1 MLIWTLLNCLTSNNV
16 KSKVDYKD
24 LWMNVFYANWR
35 KQPSRRKTPID
46 LRTKFIEEI
55 GDDLGKQTVHIKS
68 IKWTIYGLTY
78 IASFESFE
86 DMTKSSDGK
95 KVSGQLNETEQNFLR
110 AARAGDLP
118 KVVEL
123 LNTGVHINLSNSIGL
138 TALHLASKEGYV
150 HIVDELLRRGADFDA
165 PTKKGNTALHIASL
179 AGHFEVVKLLLD
191 AGANLNRQSV
201 IGFTPLYMAA
211 QENHLDVVDLLLQR
225 GANQALTTEDGFTPL
240 AVALQQGHDRVVAHL
255 LEKDS
260 RSRGGMPALHI
271 AARKDDANA
280 VSLLLNNAEV
290 NVNHQSQP
298 GFTPLHIAA
307 HYGNVTVARVLIE
320 RGADVN
326 FQAKNN
332 ITPLHVA
339 AKWGRGGMVQLLLN
353 SNALVDCR
361 TRDGLTPLHCAARSG
376 HAELASL
383 LMGAGANPSAKTRN
397 GLTPLHMAAQGNN
410 EEVARVLILRGAS
423 VADRTGDSLT
433 PLHVAAHCGNAE
445 VARVLLDNGCDVNAC
460 ALNGFTPLHIACKKQ
475 KIRVI
480 ELLLQYGA
488 QINMTTESGLSPLHV
503 AAFIGGP
510 EIVQLLLQRGAHVNQ
525 ATMRCETAL
534 HLAVRNRQVD
544 VAETLIYHGASVNA
558 KARDEQTPL
567 HVACLTGTPGLI
579 SVLLSCKANPN
590 LPARDGYTALHIAA
604 KEGRHDLLGQLLE
617 AGADLNARTKKGFTP
632 LHLAAKRGQVK
643 VAKQLIQAQPKS
655 VNAIGQNDLTPLHI
669 ATHYNR
675 LPVVQLLLD
684 YDAQVDCRAGN
695 GYTALHMAAKQN
707 HLDIATL
714 LLAHESDQVQIANS
728 SSRSGFTPLHLAA
741 QEGHTDVVSLLLQ
754 HGADPN
760 HQSKNGLAPLH
771 LAAQEDHVSVA
782 QILISAGAEIS
793 PLTRAG
799 YSPLHTACHFGQVNM
814 VRYLLDLPNA
824 PDINQ
829 RTQMGFTPLHL
840 AAQQCHSQVVRLLL
854 EMGADSNI
862 RNQQGL
868 TPAHIARKQH
878 FITIFD
884 ILKTVTTTVVSWE
897 EEHEELDHQTLMLEH
912 PDFMHEHPFA
922 ELDED
927 GAAPSPAISRKVSNK
942 KIKTTEYENLH
953 SSDTAD
959 QKSHSDQF
967 NSAFDNT
974 ILAETENDDI
984 WGQLEYMHSTLSP
997 RGTLSDHIT
1006 SQKGDEN
1013 TSEFI
1018 VTQNSSVLETV
1029 SPKSIHNTEAQMFG
1043 GAQPDVGDWDLEI
1056 DNTTVIKKP
1065 VNTGFLVSFI
1075 VDARGGLIQARR
1087 YPDLR
1092 IFIPP
1097 NVVNGP
1103 LRIVCRL
1110 VHPDRL
1116 NSPPIMNDGDG
1127 LACRLLEIGPTGM
1140 RFASPILLEIP
1151 HCAFLKEKNREIV
1164 ILRSDNGETWKEHPL
1179 DATDQSVQDN
1189 LNGHFDYAGSFEE
1202 LRDKS
1207 IHRILT
1213 YDLPQYFAL
1222 ITRIK
1227 QELILIGPE
1236 GGTLTSTV
1244 VPDVQVHFP
1253 PGALQKRIRVGLQV
1267 HPVDNELVTRMLGP
1281 RVSVSPIVTIEPRRR
1296 KFHKPITLTI
1306 PLPKTVMRSSGG
1318 GNNTASM
1325 TKSRSTIDSPSLRL
1339 LCSITGGTSPA
1350 VWEDIT
1356 GSSPLSAHDCSV
1368 SFTSTVSARLWL
1380 VDCPNITEV
1389 VELASRVYHES
1400 LAVPYIGQF
1409 VVYARRFHPEEA
1421 QLRCL
1426 CLTDDSAEKTLEL
1439 QEGFQRIATGP
1450 CIEVLDD
1457 HPHWIETAGNLV
1469 PVAKTEEQLQLGM
1482 HAFRE
1487 NRLNMIVRVKDL
1499 SQPAV
1504 GKLAFM
1510 RHPRAVLQSAGS
1522 PVKPATVLEA
1532 KLPNEFTDYM
1542 TGAVLKTTDIDDIP
1556 SYIPEY
1562 DHQNGHQYT
1571 TNSESV
1577 PKTWEKQDQ
1586 YEDEPLAKSELDL
1599 RQVAYH
1605 LKSDWRILAQCLGLS
1620 DEDQYNITSLPNRPE
1635 EEYAFTSLL
1644 LWQERNGNDLTT
1656 GTQLAEA
1663 LQAIGRKDILEH
1675 CMTNIFP
1682 VVTADERATALRS
1695 LNGISSTSPNL
1706 NISREKCSHSK
1717 EGSGLR
1723 ESIDTGYGT
1732 QTGSTT
1738 LLPSSTTPVITKTI
1752 TSTVSTLSTSSNVDN
1767 TNQPEDE
1774 MIKPVTAT
1782 TGRVYSGIVPSL
1794 KKPTGGTIID
1804 SREDKLDALK
1814 HAENVLADSP
1824 SSLHGEED
1832 KLNSIYTG
1840 PPVDEEIVVPAQSNR
1855 TVHISHTHDTNN
1867 ENKQI
1872 ANDNDLSKFYPYV
1885 SSHIESQLPH
1895 DAEKHVFD
1903 IKHENVSQYVIHD
1916 KEIEQ
1921 ALDHSQDHQ
1930 SCEQVICAHHY
1941 QRCGELEA
1949 TWGKAADQDVSF
1961 HDNNNTS
1968 EFHFDKV
1975 HEKQVDKAISDTS
1988 NEDKICA
1995 RHYQRCGELE
2005 ATWGKGADC
2014 DRPCGDLHTTDDKK
2028 YKEMLPA
2035 APHVPSERSTST
2047 HFHHHQPSDEATFSR
2062 REPLIRSST
2071 EETMQEASSSQATSL
2086 AITKSS
2092 PVISKQEKLDK
2103 DDNIVHCDIEKYI
2116 TFIKNNH
2123 GMRVKTDDEDSDFP
2137 DQIIVIPQMEQ
2148 LIDSSEI
2155 SSFDDAYYNMSGDLL
2170 HSRPLLEPLTPIP
2183 EISEYST
2190 RSSVTSVNP
2199 SKSWQSSDL
2208 SPSESIESRSGGVSA
2223 GGGTASR
2230 RLFHSYLH
2238 PNRASHESFNGPQKS
2253 FKNPVS
2259 SVRSISSTHSEPDHI
2274 RRSYETHSM
2283 ESTGQDY
2290 HLDLSNSLRTHSSH
2304 SSSLAEFLRLETS
2317 CNGSRGDDLCVDTDD
2332 DDDEDKQLTLGQ
2344 HDQNFHD
2351 LIRSI
2356 QELRRQHLHESVGL
2370 FASSPSVD
2378 DDISSSN
2385 SRLAIGS
2392 SDIDHHAGESSTSL
2406 SSVLLSPPLPLVQ
2419 TTSTPDMQQTQC
2431 VNSSSSNSLRSP
2443 KASSSPSSTTKSLV
2457 SVIYASAKQYF

>member
-1 MLIWTLLNCLTSNNV
+1 
-16 KSKVDYKD
+16 
-24 LWMNVFYANWR
+24 
-35 KQPSRRKTPID
+35 
-46 LRTKFIEEI
+46 
-55 GDDLGKQTVHIKS
+55 
-68 IKWTIYGLTY
+68 
-78 IASFESFE
+78 
-86 DMTKSSDGK
+86 MTKSSDGK
-95 KVSGQLNETEQNFLR
+95 KVSSQLNETEQNFLR
-110 AARAGDLP
+110 AARAGDLS

-123 LNTGVHINLSNSIGL
+123 LNAGVHINLSNSIGL

-150 HIVDELLRRGADFDA
+150 HVVDELLRRGADFDA

-191 AGANLNRQSV
+191 AGANINRQSV

-211 QENHLDVVDLLLQR
+211 QENHLNVVDLLLQR

-255 LEKDS
+255 LERDS

-433 PLHVAAHCGNAE
+433 PLHVAAHCGNTE
-445 VARVLLDNGCDVNAC
+445 VARVLLDNGCDVNAR

-510 EIVQLLLQRGAHVNQ
+510 EIVQLLIQHGAHVNQ

-534 HLAVRNRQVD
+534 HLAVRNRQVS

-567 HVACLTGTPGLI
+567 HVACLTGTPELI
-579 SVLLSCKANPN
+579 NVLLSCKANPN
-590 LPARDGYTALHIAA
+590 LPARDGYTALHIAS

-617 AGADLNARTKKGFTP
+617 AGADLNARTKKGFTA

-684 YDAQVDCRAGN
+684 NNAQVDCRAGN
-695 GYTALHMAAKQN
+695 GYTSLHMAAKQN

-714 LLAHESDQVQIANS
+714 LLAHESDQIQIANS

-741 QEGHTDVVSLLLQ
+741 QEGHTDMVSLLLQ

-782 QILISAGAEIS
+782 QILKSAGAKVS

-799 YSPLHTACHFGQVNM
+799 YSPLHTACHFGQINM
-814 VRYLLDLPNA
+814 VRYLLDLPDA

-854 EMGADSNI
+854 EMGADSNV

-878 FITIFD
+878 YVTIFD

-897 EEHEELDHQTLMLEH
+897 EEHEELDQTLMLEH
-912 PDFMHEHPFA
+912 PDFMREHPFT

-927 GAAPSPAISRKVSNK
+927 GVAPSPSISHRLSSSNK
-942 KIKTTEYENLH
+942 KLKSNEDDNYY
-953 SSDTAD
+953 SSDVTE
-959 QKSHSDQF
+959 QKSHTGLF
-967 NSAFDNT
+967 NSAFDST

-984 WGQLEYMHSTLSP
+984 WGQLEYMHSTLS
-997 RGTLSDHIT
+997 
-1006 SQKGDEN
+1006 DEN
-1013 TSEFI
+1013 TNEFI
-1018 VTQNSSVLETV
+1018 ATQTSSVLETI
-1029 SPKSIHNTEAQMFG
+1029 SPKSVQNTEVQMFG
-1043 GAQPDVGDWDLEI
+1043 ESGQPDGDWDLEV
-1056 DNTTVIKKP
+1056 DNMAVIKKP
-1065 VNTGFLVSFI
+1065 INTGFLVSFI
-1075 VDARGGLIQARR
+1075 ADARGGLIQARR

-1097 NVVNGP
+1097 NVINGP

-1110 VHPDRL
+1110 VHPDRM

-1127 LACRLLEIGPTGM
+1127 LACRLLEIGPAGI
-1140 RFASPILLEIP
+1140 RFASPILFEIP
-1151 HCAFLKEKNREIV
+1151 HYAFLNGKNREIV

-1179 DATDQSVQDN
+1179 DATDQAVQDT

-1202 LRDKS
+1202 LRAKS

-1244 VPDVQVHFP
+1244 VPDVHVRFP
-1253 PGALQKRIRVGLQV
+1253 QGALQKRIRVGLQV
-1267 HPVDNELVTRMLGP
+1267 HPVDHELVTRMLGP

-1306 PLPKTVMRSSGG
+1306 PLPKTAMSSSSGV
-1318 GNNTASM
+1318 AD

-1356 GSSPLSAHDCSV
+1356 GSSPLSAHDLSV

-1409 VVYARRFHPEEA
+1409 IVYARRFHPEEA

-1439 QEGFQRIATGP
+1439 QEGFQLIATGP

-1532 KLPNEFTDYM
+1532 KLPDEFTDYM
-1542 TGAVLKTTDIDDIP
+1542 TDGVLKTTDIDDMP
-1556 SYIPEY
+1556 PYIPEY
-1562 DHQNGHQYT
+1562 NQNGGQYT
-1571 TNSESV
+1571 TYNESL
-1577 PKTWEKQDQ
+1577 PQTWSKQVDH
-1586 YEDEPLAKSELDL
+1586 YDEPLAKSELDL

-1635 EEYAFTSLL
+1635 EEYAYTSLL
-1644 LWQERNGNDLTT
+1644 LWQERSGNELTS

-1663 LQAIGRKDILEH
+1663 LQAIGRKDILEY
-1675 CMTNIFP
+1675 CMTNISP
-1682 VVTADERATALRS
+1682 VITADERVTALRS
-1695 LNGISSTSPNL
+1695 LNAVSPNL
-1706 NISREKCSHSK
+1706 NINRENRSHSK
-1717 EGSGLR
+1717 DGSGGLS
-1723 ESIDTGYGT
+1723 ESVDTGYGT

-1738 LLPSSTTPVITKTI
+1738 LIPTTPVITKTI
-1752 TSTVSTLSTSSNVDN
+1752 SSTIHTLPTSSNVDN
-1767 TNQPEDE
+1767 SKQSEQE
-1774 MIKPVTAT
+1774 VEQEIIQPVTVT
-1782 TGRVYSGIVPSL
+1782 TGRIYSGSLPYVGKSITDVP
-1794 KKPTGGTIID
+1794 
-1804 SREDKLDALK
+1804 EDKYDVLK
-1814 HAENVLADSP
+1814 GVENILVDSQH
-1824 SSLHGEED
+1824 SSTIED
-1832 KLNSIYTG
+1832 DKINSTSTG
-1840 PPVDEEIVVPAQSNR
+1840 PPVNEEIVVPTQINR
-1855 TVHISHTHDTNN
+1855 TVQLNRTDDTTNN
-1867 ENKQI
+1867 SNNIHKQI
-1872 ANDNDLSKFYPYV
+1872 EKDSDLSNIY
-1885 SSHIESQLPH
+1885 
-1895 DAEKHVFD
+1895 
-1903 IKHENVSQYVIHD
+1903 
-1916 KEIEQ
+1916 
-1921 ALDHSQDHQ
+1921 
-1930 SCEQVICAHHY
+1930 
-1941 QRCGELEA
+1941 
-1949 TWGKAADQDVSF
+1949 
-1961 HDNNNTS
+1961 
-1968 EFHFDKV
+1968 
-1975 HEKQVDKAISDTS
+1975 
-1988 NEDKICA
+1988 
-1995 RHYQRCGELE
+1995 
-2005 ATWGKGADC
+2005 
-2014 DRPCGDLHTTDDKK
+2014 TD
-2028 YKEMLPA
+2028 
-2035 APHVPSERSTST
+2035 
-2047 HFHHHQPSDEATFSR
+2047 
-2062 REPLIRSST
+2062 
-2071 EETMQEASSSQATSL
+2071 
-2086 AITKSS
+2086 
-2092 PVISKQEKLDK
+2092 
-2103 DDNIVHCDIEKYI
+2103 DDNIIQNNMEKVMKSNQNYYDHSDKLNDDIYE
-2116 TFIKNNH
+2116 FSD
-2123 GMRVKTDDEDSDFP
+2123 RV
-2137 DQIIVIPQMEQ
+2137 IAIPQMDPV
-2148 LIDSSEI
+2148 DSTEI
-2155 SSFDDAYYNMSGDLL
+2155 LFDDTYYNNMLGDLL
-2170 HSRPLLEPLTPIP
+2170 QGRSTLEPLTPIP
-2183 EISEYST
+2183 ETSEYST
-2190 RSSVTSVNP
+2190 RSSVTSINP

-2208 SPSESIESRSGGVSA
+2208 SPSDSIEIRP
-2223 GGGTASR
+2223 GGGAVTNVSR
-2230 RLFHSYLH
+2230 RLLH
-2238 PNRASHESFNGPQKS
+2238 PFSHSNRTSHESFSGPQKS
-2253 FKNPVS
+2253 FKNPAL
-2259 SVRSISSTHSEPDHI
+2259 SVHSISSIHSEPDRI
-2274 RRSYETHSM
+2274 RRSYEAHSM
-2283 ESTGQDY
+2283 ESPGQDC
-2290 HLDLSNSLRTHSSH
+2290 HMDLSSSLRTHSSR

-2317 CNGSRGDDLCVDTDD
+2317 CDGSRGDLCIDVDNDD
-2332 DDDEDKQLTLGQ
+2332 DKRLCE
-2344 HDQNFHD
+2344 HDQNLHD
-2351 LIRSI
+2351 LIQSI
-2356 QELRRQHLHESVGL
+2356 QELQRQHLDESMGL
-2370 FASSPSVD
+2370 ITPPSGD
-2378 DDISSSN
+2378 EDSSN

-2392 SDIDHHAGESSTSL
+2392 NDIDRQIGESIRNAEL
-2406 SSVLLSPPLPLVQ
+2406 ESSVSLLSASSLPQVN
-2419 TTSTPDMQQTQC
+2419 TTSKSEMQQLLQPIYM
-2431 VNSSSSNSLRSP
+2431 SSSSLNSSAPQPSP
-2443 KASSSPSSTTKSLV
+2443 PSTTTAKLPV
-2457 SVIYASAKQYF
+2457 SK

>member
-1 MLIWTLLNCLTSNNV
+1 
-16 KSKVDYKD
+16 
-24 LWMNVFYANWR
+24 
-35 KQPSRRKTPID
+35 
-46 LRTKFIEEI
+46 
-55 GDDLGKQTVHIKS
+55 
-68 IKWTIYGLTY
+68 
-78 IASFESFE
+78 
-86 DMTKSSDGK
+86 MTKSSDSK
-95 KVSGQLNETEQNFLR
+95 KVSSQLSETEQNFLR
-110 AARAGDLP
+110 AARAGDLS

-123 LNTGVHINLSNSIGL
+123 LNAGVHINLSNSIGL

-150 HIVDELLRRGADFDA
+150 QVVDELLRRGADFDA

-255 LEKDS
+255 LERDS

-433 PLHVAAHCGNAE
+433 ALHVAAHCGNTE
-445 VARVLLDNGCDVNAC
+445 VARVLLDNGCDVNAR

-510 EIVQLLLQRGAHVNQ
+510 EIVQLLIQHGALVNQ

-567 HVACLTGTPGLI
+567 HVACLTGTPELI
-579 SVLLSCKANPN
+579 AVLLSCKANPN
-590 LPARDGYTALHIAA
+590 LPARDGYTALHIAS

-617 AGADLNARTKKGFTP
+617 AGADINARTKKGFTA

-643 VAKQLIQAQPKS
+643 VAKQLIQAQPKI
-655 VNAIGQNDLTPLHI
+655 VNAVGQNDLTPLHI

-684 YDAQVDCRAGN
+684 NDAKVDCRAGN
-695 GYTALHMAAKQN
+695 GYTSLHMAAKQN

-714 LLAHESDQVQIANS
+714 LLAHESDQVQLANS

-741 QEGHTDVVSLLLQ
+741 QEGHTDMVSLLLQ

-771 LAAQEDHVSVA
+771 LAAQEDHVPVA
-782 QILISAGAEIS
+782 QILKSAGAEIS

-799 YSPLHTACHFGQVNM
+799 YSPLHTACHFGQINM

-854 EMGADSNI
+854 EMGADSNV

-878 FITIFD
+878 HVTIFD
-884 ILKTVTTTVVSWE
+884 ILKTVTTTVISWE
-897 EEHEELDHQTLMLEH
+897 EEREELDQTLVLEH
-912 PDFMHEHPFA
+912 PDFMREHPFT

-927 GAAPSPAISRKVSNK
+927 GVAPSPLISHRLSSSNK
-942 KIKTTEYENLH
+942 KMKSDENDNYHSADVTE
-953 SSDTAD
+953 
-959 QKSHSDQF
+959 QRSHTDQF

-974 ILAETENDDI
+974 ILGETENDDI

-997 RGTLSDHIT
+997 QGTLSDRT
-1006 SQKGDEN
+1006 TYQKGDEN

-1018 VTQNSSVLETV
+1018 ATQTSSVLESV
-1029 SPKSIHNTEAQMFG
+1029 SPKSVQHDTQAHIYGDG
-1043 GAQPDVGDWDLEI
+1043 GQPDGDWDLEV

-1065 VNTGFLVSFI
+1065 INTGFLVSFI
-1075 VDARGGLIQARR
+1075 ADARGGLIQARR

-1097 NVVNGP
+1097 NVINGP

-1110 VHPDRL
+1110 VHPDRV

-1127 LACRLLEIGPTGM
+1127 LACRLIEIGPTGI

-1151 HCAFLKEKNREIV
+1151 HYAFLNGKNREII

-1179 DATDQSVQDN
+1179 DATDQAVQDT

-1202 LRDKS
+1202 LREKS

-1222 ITRIK
+1222 VTRIK

-1236 GGTLTSTV
+1236 GGTLTSKV
-1244 VPDVQVHFP
+1244 VPDVHVRFP
-1253 PGALQKRIRVGLQV
+1253 QGALQKRIRVGLQV
-1267 HPVDNELVTRMLGP
+1267 HPVDHELVTRMLGP

-1306 PLPKTVMRSSGG
+1306 PLPKTAMPSSGT
-1318 GNNTASM
+1318 NTT
-1325 TKSRSTIDSPSLRL
+1325 TKSRSTVDSPSLRL

-1356 GSSPLSAHDCSV
+1356 GSSPLSAHDLSV

-1439 QEGFQRIATGP
+1439 QEGFQQIAIGP

-1482 HAFRE
+1482 HVFRE

-1522 PVKPATVLEA
+1522 LVKPATVLEA
-1532 KLPNEFTDYM
+1532 RLPNEFTDYM
-1542 TGAVLKTTDIDDIP
+1542 AGGVLKTTDIDDIP
-1556 SYIPEY
+1556 SYIPESN
-1562 DHQNGHQYT
+1562 QNGDQYIT
-1571 TNSESV
+1571 YNESL
-1577 PKTWEKQDQ
+1577 PQTWAKQDH
-1586 YEDEPLAKSELDL
+1586 YDEPLAKSELDL

-1635 EEYAFTSLL
+1635 EEYAYTSLL
-1644 LWQERNGNDLTT
+1644 LWQERNGNELTS

-1675 CMTNIFP
+1675 CMTNISP
-1682 VVTADERATALRS
+1682 VITADERITALRS
-1695 LNGISSTSPNL
+1695 LNGISSVSPNL
-1706 NISREKCSHSK
+1706 NINREDRSHSK
-1717 EGSGLR
+1717 EGSGGLS
-1723 ESIDTGYGT
+1723 ESIDTGYNT
-1732 QTGSTT
+1732 QIGSTT
-1738 LLPSSTTPVITKTI
+1738 LISTTPVITKTI
-1752 TSTVSTLSTSSNVDN
+1752 SSTIHTLPMSSNEDN
-1767 TNQPEDE
+1767 SNQPDDE
-1774 MIKPVTAT
+1774 EEIIQPVIVT
-1782 TGRVYSGIVPSL
+1782 TGRAYSKSIPSL
-1794 KKPTGGTIID
+1794 EKSTSKDNNVGGG
-1804 SREDKLDALK
+1804 SGVHEDKYDVLK
-1814 HAENVLADSP
+1814 GVEHILADNQR
-1824 SSLHGEED
+1824 SLSVED
-1832 KLNSIYTG
+1832 DDKVNSNSTE
-1840 PPVDEEIVVPAQSNR
+1840 PPVDEEIVVPTQNIR
-1855 TVHISHTHDTNN
+1855 TVQPSHTDYINTQIGKDNN
-1867 ENKQI
+1867 SPNV
-1872 ANDNDLSKFYPYV
+1872 YPDV
-1885 SSHIESQLPH
+1885 SSDVESDSRP
-1895 DAEKHVFD
+1895 DTEKHIV
-1903 IKHENVSQYVIHD
+1903 IKHQKQLFSDSSSHPSDKLTENVQSIKSQPLID
-1916 KEIEQ
+1916 KADDEQ
-1921 ALDHSQDHQ
+1921 QPSDHHHHK
-1930 SCEQVICAHHY
+1930 SCEEEICAHHY

-1949 TWGKAADQDVSF
+1949 TWGKAADQDVSSC
-1961 HDNNNTS
+1961 DTS
-1968 EFHFDKV
+1968 GLH
-1975 HEKQVDKAISDTS
+1975 VDKRHEQQVCKTASDEP
-1988 NEDKICA
+1988 NEEKICA
-1995 RHYQRCGELE
+1995 HHYQRCGELE

-2014 DRPCGDLHTTDDKK
+2014 DIPCDGTTRSKVSTREKHEELLPEQSECTHQLSDETEATSSKPESETTLVIEGTMQRPSLQEKMSTKTISEHIESDKEFDKNNCDYSVKLTDDN
-2028 YKEMLPA
+2028 YE
-2035 APHVPSERSTST
+2035 
-2047 HFHHHQPSDEATFSR
+2047 
-2062 REPLIRSST
+2062 
-2071 EETMQEASSSQATSL
+2071 
-2086 AITKSS
+2086 
-2092 PVISKQEKLDK
+2092 
-2103 DDNIVHCDIEKYI
+2103 
-2116 TFIKNNH
+2116 
-2123 GMRVKTDDEDSDFP
+2123 FP
-2137 DQIIVIPQMEQ
+2137 DSVLIIPQMEP
-2148 LIDSSEI
+2148 LDSTEVPSL
-2155 SSFDDAYYNMSGDLL
+2155 DDTYYNNMLGDFLQGR
-2170 HSRPLLEPLTPIP
+2170 SLLEPLTPIP

-2190 RSSVTSVNP
+2190 RSSVTSINP
-2199 SKSWQSSDL
+2199 SKSWQSGDL
-2208 SPSESIESRSGGVSA
+2208 SPSESIESRPSGVFGYGATGSV
-2223 GGGTASR
+2223 SR
-2230 RLFHSYLH
+2230 RLMHPYLH
-2238 PNRASHESFNGPQKS
+2238 PNRASQDSFSGPQKS
-2253 FKNPVS
+2253 FKNPAL
-2259 SVRSISSTHSEPDHI
+2259 SVHSLSSTHSEPDRV
-2274 RRSYETHSM
+2274 RRSYETHSV
-2283 ESTGQDY
+2283 ESPSQDC
-2290 HLDLSNSLRTHSSH
+2290 HMDLSSSLRTHSSR

-2317 CNGSRGDDLCVDTDD
+2317 CNGSRGDLCIDD
-2332 DDDEDKQLTLGQ
+2332 DNSDDEDKRLIVSE
-2344 HDQNFHD
+2344 HDQSLRD
-2351 LIRSI
+2351 ILQSI
-2356 QELRRQHLHESVGL
+2356 QELQKQHIDKSLSL
-2370 FASSPSVD
+2370 ITSPSGD
-2378 DDISSSN
+2378 EDSSN

-2392 SDIDHHAGESSTSL
+2392 NEIEYQIGESVRNPELESPVLLL
-2406 SSVLLSPPLPLVQ
+2406 SSSSLPLVQ
-2419 TTSTPDMQQTQC
+2419 TTSKSEMQQLPQT
-2431 VNSSSSNSLRSP
+2431 VSMSSSSLNSSAPEPL
-2443 KASSSPSSTTKSLV
+2443 PSTTTKSPV
-2457 SVIYASAKQYF
+2457 NK

>member
-1 MLIWTLLNCLTSNNV
+1 
-16 KSKVDYKD
+16 
-24 LWMNVFYANWR
+24 
-35 KQPSRRKTPID
+35 
-46 LRTKFIEEI
+46 
-55 GDDLGKQTVHIKS
+55 
-68 IKWTIYGLTY
+68 
-78 IASFESFE
+78 
-86 DMTKSSDGK
+86 MTKSSDDK
-95 KVSGQLNETEQNFLR
+95 KASNQLSETEQNFLR
-110 AARAGDLP
+110 AARAGDLAR
-118 KVVEL
+118 VVEL
-123 LNTGVHINLSNSIGL
+123 LNAGVHINLSNAIGL

-150 HIVDELLRRGADFDA
+150 RVVEELLQRGADFDA

-255 LEKDS
+255 LERDS

-307 HYGNVTVARVLIE
+307 HYGNVTVARLLID

-339 AKWGRGGMVQLLLN
+339 AKWGRGGMVQLLL
-353 SNALVDCR
+353 SANALVDCR

-383 LMGAGANPSAKTRN
+383 LMGAGANPSAKTRS

-410 EEVARVLILRGAS
+410 EEVARVLILCGAS

-445 VARVLLDNGCDVNAC
+445 VARVLLDNGCDVNAR

-488 QINMTTESGLSPLHV
+488 QINMTTESGLSALHV

-510 EIVQLLLQRGAHVNQ
+510 EIVQLLIQNGALVNQ

-567 HVACLTGTPGLI
+567 HVACLTGTPELI

-604 KEGRHDLLGQLLE
+604 KEGRHDILGQLLE
-617 AGADLNARTKKGFTP
+617 AGADINARTKKGFTA
-632 LHLAAKRGQVK
+632 LHLAAKRGQAK
-643 VAKQLIQAQPKS
+643 VAKQLIYAQPKS
-655 VNAIGQNDLTPLHI
+655 VNATGQNDLTPLHI

-684 YDAQVDCRAGN
+684 SDAQVDCRAGN

-714 LLAHESDQVQIANS
+714 LLAHESDHVQIANAF
-728 SSRSGFTPLHLAA
+728 SRSGFTPLHLAA
-741 QEGHTDVVSLLLQ
+741 QEGHTDMVSLLLQ

-782 QILISAGAEIS
+782 QILISAGAQIS

-799 YSPLHTACHFGQVNM
+799 YSPLHTACHFGQINM

-878 FITIFD
+878 YVTIFD

-897 EEHEELDHQTLMLEH
+897 EEREEFDQTLMLEH
-912 PDFMHEHPFA
+912 PDFMREHPFT
-922 ELDED
+922 EFDED
-927 GAAPSPAISRKVSNK
+927 GVAPSPAISHKLPNK
-942 KIKTTEYENLH
+942 KTKTSEDNLA
-953 SSDTAD
+953 SSDMSD
-959 QKSHSDQF
+959 QKNLASPF
-967 NSAFDNT
+967 NAAFDNT
-974 ILAETENDDI
+974 MITETENDDI
-984 WGQLEYMHSTLSP
+984 WGQLEYMHTTLS
-997 RGTLSDHIT
+997 
-1006 SQKGDEN
+1006 DEN

-1018 VTQNSSVLETV
+1018 ATQTSSILETV
-1029 SPKSIHNTEAQMFG
+1029 SPKSVHNIEAQMFG
-1043 GAQPDVGDWDLEI
+1043 ESTQAGGDWDLESE
-1056 DNTTVIKKP
+1056 NTTVVKRP

-1087 YPDLR
+1087 YPDLK

-1103 LRIVCRL
+1103 VRIVCRL
-1110 VHPDRL
+1110 VHPERM

-1127 LACRLLEIGPTGM
+1127 LACRLIEIGPTGI
-1140 RFASPILLEIP
+1140 RFASPILLEVP
-1151 HCAFLKEKNREIV
+1151 HYAFLTGKHREIV

-1179 DATDQSVQDN
+1179 DATDQAVQDT
-1189 LNGHFDYAGSFEE
+1189 LDGHFDYAGSFEE
-1202 LRDKS
+1202 LREKS

-1222 ITRIK
+1222 VTRVK

-1236 GGTLTSTV
+1236 GGTLTSSV
-1244 VPDVQVHFP
+1244 VPEVHVRFP
-1253 PGALQKRIRVGLQV
+1253 QGALQKRIRVGLQV
-1267 HPVDNELVTRMLGP
+1267 HPVDHELVVRMLGP

-1306 PLPKTVMRSSGG
+1306 PLPKTAISSSSG
-1318 GNNTASM
+1318 SM
-1325 TKSRSTIDSPSLRL
+1325 KSRSTVDSPSLRL
-1339 LCSITGGTSPA
+1339 LCSITGGSSPA

-1356 GSSPLSAHDCSV
+1356 GSSPLSAHDTAV

-1409 VVYARRFHPEEA
+1409 VVYARRFHSEEA

-1487 NRLNMIVRVKDL
+1487 NRLNMIVRVKDT

-1522 PVKPATVLEA
+1522 PIKPATVLEA
-1532 KLPNEFTDYM
+1532 QLPEELGEYPP
-1542 TGAVLKTTDIDDIP
+1542 GAVLKTTDIDDIP

-1562 DHQNGHQYT
+1562 NGQTGYQGTTYT
-1571 TNSESV
+1571 QSV
-1577 PKTWEKQDQ
+1577 PQVWTTKQDQ
-1586 YEDEPLAKSELDL
+1586 YSEPIGKSELDL
-1599 RQVAYH
+1599 RQVAYC
-1605 LKSDWRILAQCLGLS
+1605 LKSDWKILAQCLGLS
-1620 DEDQYNITSLPNRPE
+1620 DEDVYNITSLPNRPD
-1635 EEYAFTSLL
+1635 EEYAYTSLL
-1644 LWQERNGNDLTT
+1644 LWQERTGNNPFS
-1656 GTQLAEA
+1656 GTQLSEA
-1663 LQAIGRKDILEH
+1663 LQAIGRRDVLEQ
-1675 CMTNIFP
+1675 CMTNVSP
-1682 VVTADERATALRS
+1682 VISKDERTTALRS
-1695 LNGISSTSPNL
+1695 LNGIASMSPNL
-1706 NISREKCSHSK
+1706 SMHREQRSHSK
-1717 EGSGLR
+1717 QGDGLS
-1723 ESIDTGYGT
+1723 ESVDTGYGT
-1732 QTGSTT
+1732 QSGSTNLAT
-1738 LLPSSTTPVITKTI
+1738 TTTSAPATTPVITKPISPTGD
-1752 TSTVSTLSTSSNVDN
+1752 TLSTSDNVNNSNLHEVE
-1767 TNQPEDE
+1767 QE
-1774 MIKPVTAT
+1774 IIQPVTVK
-1782 TGRVYSGIVPSL
+1782 TGRVFYSDKILEPVENKSNDRQDEKYEVL
-1794 KKPTGGTIID
+1794 KKVE
-1804 SREDKLDALK
+1804 S
-1814 HAENVLADSP
+1814 VLSDSP
-1824 SSLHGEED
+1824 SSSLLEED
-1832 KLNSIYTG
+1832 KSSMYTG
-1840 PPVDEEIVVPAQSNR
+1840 PAVDEEVVVPMQNTRVA
-1855 TVHISHTHDTNN
+1855 SHLDESGKQEFDT
-1867 ENKQI
+1867 
-1872 ANDNDLSKFYPYV
+1872 SRSYP
-1885 SSHIESQLPH
+1885 H
-1895 DAEKHVFD
+1895 
-1903 IKHENVSQYVIHD
+1903 
-1916 KEIEQ
+1916 
-1921 ALDHSQDHQ
+1921 
-1930 SCEQVICAHHY
+1930 
-1941 QRCGELEA
+1941 GEL
-1949 TWGKAADQDVSF
+1949 
-1961 HDNNNTS
+1961 H
-1968 EFHFDKV
+1968 
-1975 HEKQVDKAISDTS
+1975 
-1988 NEDKICA
+1988 
-1995 RHYQRCGELE
+1995 
-2005 ATWGKGADC
+2005 
-2014 DRPCGDLHTTDDKK
+2014 
-2028 YKEMLPA
+2028 
-2035 APHVPSERSTST
+2035 
-2047 HFHHHQPSDEATFSR
+2047 
-2062 REPLIRSST
+2062 
-2071 EETMQEASSSQATSL
+2071 
-2086 AITKSS
+2086 
-2092 PVISKQEKLDK
+2092 
-2103 DDNIVHCDIEKYI
+2103 
-2116 TFIKNNH
+2116 
-2123 GMRVKTDDEDSDFP
+2123 
-2137 DQIIVIPQMEQ
+2137 
-2148 LIDSSEI
+2148 
-2155 SSFDDAYYNMSGDLL
+2155 
-2170 HSRPLLEPLTPIP
+2170 
-2183 EISEYST
+2183 
-2190 RSSVTSVNP
+2190 
-2199 SKSWQSSDL
+2199 
-2208 SPSESIESRSGGVSA
+2208 
-2223 GGGTASR
+2223 
-2230 RLFHSYLH
+2230 
-2238 PNRASHESFNGPQKS
+2238 
-2253 FKNPVS
+2253 
-2259 SVRSISSTHSEPDHI
+2259 
-2274 RRSYETHSM
+2274 
-2283 ESTGQDY
+2283 
-2290 HLDLSNSLRTHSSH
+2290 
-2304 SSSLAEFLRLETS
+2304 
-2317 CNGSRGDDLCVDTDD
+2317 
-2332 DDDEDKQLTLGQ
+2332 
-2344 HDQNFHD
+2344 
-2351 LIRSI
+2351 
-2356 QELRRQHLHESVGL
+2356 
-2370 FASSPSVD
+2370 
-2378 DDISSSN
+2378 
-2385 SRLAIGS
+2385 
-2392 SDIDHHAGESSTSL
+2392 
-2406 SSVLLSPPLPLVQ
+2406 
-2419 TTSTPDMQQTQC
+2419 
-2431 VNSSSSNSLRSP
+2431 
-2443 KASSSPSSTTKSLV
+2443 
-2457 SVIYASAKQYF
+2457 

>member
-1872 ANDNDLSKFYPYV
+1872 ANDNDLSKFYPY
-1885 SSHIESQLPH
+1885 
-1895 DAEKHVFD
+1895 
-1903 IKHENVSQYVIHD
+1903 
-1916 KEIEQ
+1916 
-1921 ALDHSQDHQ
+1921 
-1930 SCEQVICAHHY
+1930 
-1941 QRCGELEA
+1941 GE
-1949 TWGKAADQDVSF
+1949 
-1961 HDNNNTS
+1961 
-1968 EFHFDKV
+1968 
-1975 HEKQVDKAISDTS
+1975 
-1988 NEDKICA
+1988 
-1995 RHYQRCGELE
+1995 
-2005 ATWGKGADC
+2005 
-2014 DRPCGDLHTTDDKK
+2014 
-2028 YKEMLPA
+2028 
-2035 APHVPSERSTST
+2035 
-2047 HFHHHQPSDEATFSR
+2047 
-2062 REPLIRSST
+2062 
-2071 EETMQEASSSQATSL
+2071 
-2086 AITKSS
+2086 
-2092 PVISKQEKLDK
+2092 
-2103 DDNIVHCDIEKYI
+2103 
-2116 TFIKNNH
+2116 
-2123 GMRVKTDDEDSDFP
+2123 
-2137 DQIIVIPQMEQ
+2137 
-2148 LIDSSEI
+2148 
-2155 SSFDDAYYNMSGDLL
+2155 
-2170 HSRPLLEPLTPIP
+2170 
-2183 EISEYST
+2183 
-2190 RSSVTSVNP
+2190 
-2199 SKSWQSSDL
+2199 
-2208 SPSESIESRSGGVSA
+2208 
-2223 GGGTASR
+2223 
-2230 RLFHSYLH
+2230 
-2238 PNRASHESFNGPQKS
+2238 
-2253 FKNPVS
+2253 
-2259 SVRSISSTHSEPDHI
+2259 
-2274 RRSYETHSM
+2274 
-2283 ESTGQDY
+2283 
-2290 HLDLSNSLRTHSSH
+2290 
-2304 SSSLAEFLRLETS
+2304 
-2317 CNGSRGDDLCVDTDD
+2317 
-2332 DDDEDKQLTLGQ
+2332 
-2344 HDQNFHD
+2344 
-2351 LIRSI
+2351 
-2356 QELRRQHLHESVGL
+2356 
-2370 FASSPSVD
+2370 
-2378 DDISSSN
+2378 
-2385 SRLAIGS
+2385 
-2392 SDIDHHAGESSTSL
+2392 
-2406 SSVLLSPPLPLVQ
+2406 
-2419 TTSTPDMQQTQC
+2419 
-2431 VNSSSSNSLRSP
+2431 
-2443 KASSSPSSTTKSLV
+2443 
-2457 SVIYASAKQYF
+2457 

>member
-1 MLIWTLLNCLTSNNV
+1 
-16 KSKVDYKD
+16 
-24 LWMNVFYANWR
+24 
-35 KQPSRRKTPID
+35 
-46 LRTKFIEEI
+46 
-55 GDDLGKQTVHIKS
+55 
-68 IKWTIYGLTY
+68 
-78 IASFESFE
+78 
-86 DMTKSSDGK
+86 MTKSSDSK
-95 KVSGQLNETEQNFLR
+95 KVSSQLNETEQNFLR
-110 AARAGDLP
+110 AARAGDLS

-123 LNTGVHINLSNSIGL
+123 LNAGVHINLSNSIGL

-150 HIVDELLRRGADFDA
+150 HVVDELLRRGADFDA

-191 AGANLNRQSV
+191 AGANINRQSV

-211 QENHLDVVDLLLQR
+211 QENHLNVVDLLLQR

-255 LEKDS
+255 LERDS

-433 PLHVAAHCGNAE
+433 PLHVAAHCGNTE
-445 VARVLLDNGCDVNAC
+445 VARVLLDNGCDVNAR

-510 EIVQLLLQRGAHVNQ
+510 EIVQLLIQHGAHVNQ

-534 HLAVRNRQVD
+534 HLAVRNRQVS

-567 HVACLTGTPGLI
+567 HVACLTGTPELI
-579 SVLLSCKANPN
+579 NVLLSCKANPN
-590 LPARDGYTALHIAA
+590 LPARDGYTALHIAS

-617 AGADLNARTKKGFTP
+617 AGADLNARTKKGFTA

-684 YDAQVDCRAGN
+684 NNAQVDCRAGN
-695 GYTALHMAAKQN
+695 GYTSLHMAAKQN

-714 LLAHESDQVQIANS
+714 LLAHESDQIQIANS

-741 QEGHTDVVSLLLQ
+741 QEGHTDMVSLLLQ

-782 QILISAGAEIS
+782 QILKSAGAKVS

-799 YSPLHTACHFGQVNM
+799 YSPLHTACHFGQINM
-814 VRYLLDLPNA
+814 VRYLLDLPDA

-854 EMGADSNI
+854 EMGADSNV

-878 FITIFD
+878 YVTIFD

-897 EEHEELDHQTLMLEH
+897 EEHEELDQTLMLEH
-912 PDFMHEHPFA
+912 PDFMREHPFT

-927 GAAPSPAISRKVSNK
+927 GVAPSPSISHRLSTSNK
-942 KIKTTEYENLH
+942 KLKSNEDDNYY
-953 SSDTAD
+953 SSDVTE
-959 QKSHSDQF
+959 QKSHTGLF
-967 NSAFDNT
+967 NSAFDST

-984 WGQLEYMHSTLSP
+984 WGQLEYMHSTLS
-997 RGTLSDHIT
+997 
-1006 SQKGDEN
+1006 DEN
-1013 TSEFI
+1013 TNEFI
-1018 VTQNSSVLETV
+1018 ATQTSSVLETI
-1029 SPKSIHNTEAQMFG
+1029 SPKSVQNTEVQMFG
-1043 GAQPDVGDWDLEI
+1043 ESGQPDGDWDLEV
-1056 DNTTVIKKP
+1056 DNMAVIKKP
-1065 VNTGFLVSFI
+1065 INTGFLVSFI
-1075 VDARGGLIQARR
+1075 ADARGGLIQARR

-1097 NVVNGP
+1097 NVINGP

-1110 VHPDRL
+1110 VHPDRM

-1127 LACRLLEIGPTGM
+1127 LACRLLEIGPAGI
-1140 RFASPILLEIP
+1140 RFASPILFEIP
-1151 HCAFLKEKNREIV
+1151 HYAFLNGKNREIV

-1179 DATDQSVQDN
+1179 DATDQAVQDT

-1202 LRDKS
+1202 LRAKS

-1244 VPDVQVHFP
+1244 VPDVHVRFP
-1253 PGALQKRIRVGLQV
+1253 QGALQKRIRVGLQV
-1267 HPVDNELVTRMLGP
+1267 HPVDHELVTRMLGP

-1306 PLPKTVMRSSGG
+1306 PLPKTAMSSSSGV
-1318 GNNTASM
+1318 AD

-1356 GSSPLSAHDCSV
+1356 GSSPLSAHDLSV

-1409 VVYARRFHPEEA
+1409 IVYARRFHPEEA

-1439 QEGFQRIATGP
+1439 QEGFQLIATGP

-1532 KLPNEFTDYM
+1532 KLPDEFTDYM
-1542 TGAVLKTTDIDDIP
+1542 TDGVLKTTDIDDMP
-1556 SYIPEY
+1556 PYIPEY
-1562 DHQNGHQYT
+1562 NQNGGQYT
-1571 TNSESV
+1571 TYNESL
-1577 PKTWEKQDQ
+1577 PQTWSKQDH
-1586 YEDEPLAKSELDL
+1586 YDEPLAKSELDL

-1635 EEYAFTSLL
+1635 EEYAYTSLL
-1644 LWQERNGNDLTT
+1644 LWQERNGNELTS

-1663 LQAIGRKDILEH
+1663 LQAIGRKDILEY
-1675 CMTNIFP
+1675 CMTNISP
-1682 VVTADERATALRS
+1682 VITADERVTALRS
-1695 LNGISSTSPNL
+1695 LNAVSPNL
-1706 NISREKCSHSK
+1706 NINRENRSHSK
-1717 EGSGLR
+1717 DGSGGLS
-1723 ESIDTGYGT
+1723 ESVDTGYGT

-1738 LLPSSTTPVITKTI
+1738 LIPTTPVITKTI
-1752 TSTVSTLSTSSNVDN
+1752 SSTIHTLPTSSNVDN
-1767 TNQPEDE
+1767 SKHSEQEVE
-1774 MIKPVTAT
+1774 QEIIQPVTVT
-1782 TGRVYSGIVPSL
+1782 TGRIYSGSL
-1794 KKPTGGTIID
+1794 PYVGKSITDVT
-1804 SREDKLDALK
+1804 EDKYDVLK
-1814 HAENVLADSP
+1814 GVENILVDSQH
-1824 SSLHGEED
+1824 SSTIED
-1832 KLNSIYTG
+1832 DKINSTSTG
-1840 PPVDEEIVVPAQSNR
+1840 PPVNEEIVVPTQINR
-1855 TVHISHTHDTNN
+1855 TVHLNRTDDTTNN
-1867 ENKQI
+1867 SNNIHKQI
-1872 ANDNDLSKFYPYV
+1872 EKDSDLSSIYP
-1885 SSHIESQLPH
+1885 
-1895 DAEKHVFD
+1895 D
-1903 IKHENVSQYVIHD
+1903 
-1916 KEIEQ
+1916 
-1921 ALDHSQDHQ
+1921 
-1930 SCEQVICAHHY
+1930 
-1941 QRCGELEA
+1941 
-1949 TWGKAADQDVSF
+1949 
-1961 HDNNNTS
+1961 
-1968 EFHFDKV
+1968 
-1975 HEKQVDKAISDTS
+1975 
-1988 NEDKICA
+1988 
-1995 RHYQRCGELE
+1995 
-2005 ATWGKGADC
+2005 
-2014 DRPCGDLHTTDDKK
+2014 
-2028 YKEMLPA
+2028 
-2035 APHVPSERSTST
+2035 
-2047 HFHHHQPSDEATFSR
+2047 
-2062 REPLIRSST
+2062 
-2071 EETMQEASSSQATSL
+2071 
-2086 AITKSS
+2086 
-2092 PVISKQEKLDK
+2092 
-2103 DDNIVHCDIEKYI
+2103 DDNIIQNNMEKVMKLNQNYYDHSHKLNDDIYE
-2116 TFIKNNH
+2116 
-2123 GMRVKTDDEDSDFP
+2123 FP
-2137 DQIIVIPQMEQ
+2137 DRVIAIPQMEPV
-2148 LIDSSEI
+2148 DSTEI
-2155 SSFDDAYYNMSGDLL
+2155 LFDDTYYNNMLGDLL
-2170 HSRPLLEPLTPIP
+2170 QGRSILEPLTPIP
-2183 EISEYST
+2183 ETSEYST
-2190 RSSVTSVNP
+2190 RSSVTSINP

-2208 SPSESIESRSGGVSA
+2208 SPSDSIEIRP
-2223 GGGTASR
+2223 GGGAVTNVSR
-2230 RLFHSYLH
+2230 RLLH
-2238 PNRASHESFNGPQKS
+2238 PFSHSNRTSHESFSGPQKS
-2253 FKNPVS
+2253 FKIPAL
-2259 SVRSISSTHSEPDHI
+2259 SVHSISSIHSEPDRI
-2274 RRSYETHSM
+2274 RRSYEAHSM
-2283 ESTGQDY
+2283 ES
-2290 HLDLSNSLRTHSSH
+2290 
-2304 SSSLAEFLRLETS
+2304 
-2317 CNGSRGDDLCVDTDD
+2317 
-2332 DDDEDKQLTLGQ
+2332 
-2344 HDQNFHD
+2344 
-2351 LIRSI
+2351 
-2356 QELRRQHLHESVGL
+2356 
-2370 FASSPSVD
+2370 P
-2378 DDISSSN
+2378 
-2385 SRLAIGS
+2385 
-2392 SDIDHHAGESSTSL
+2392 GE
-2406 SSVLLSPPLPLVQ
+2406 
-2419 TTSTPDMQQTQC
+2419 
-2431 VNSSSSNSLRSP
+2431 
-2443 KASSSPSSTTKSLV
+2443 
-2457 SVIYASAKQYF
+2457 

>member
-1 MLIWTLLNCLTSNNV
+1 MSIHHSTASYQCVHLPIEILFISSNN
-16 KSKVDYKD
+16 
-24 LWMNVFYANWR
+24 
-35 KQPSRRKTPID
+35 
-46 LRTKFIEEI
+46 RTFCF
-55 GDDLGKQTVHIKS
+55 IKS
-68 IKWTIYGLTY
+68 SKIST
-78 IASFESFE
+78 
-86 DMTKSSDGK
+86 SS
-95 KVSGQLNETEQNFLR
+95 
-110 AARAGDLP
+110 
-118 KVVEL
+118 
-123 LNTGVHINLSNSIGL
+123 
-138 TALHLASKEGYV
+138 
-150 HIVDELLRRGADFDA
+150 
-165 PTKKGNTALHIASL
+165 
-179 AGHFEVVKLLLD
+179 
-191 AGANLNRQSV
+191 
-201 IGFTPLYMAA
+201 LYM
-211 QENHLDVVDLLLQR
+211 
-225 GANQALTTEDGFTPL
+225 
-240 AVALQQGHDRVVAHL
+240 
-255 LEKDS
+255 
-260 RSRGGMPALHI
+260 
-271 AARKDDANA
+271 
-280 VSLLLNNAEV
+280 
-290 NVNHQSQP
+290 
-298 GFTPLHIAA
+298 
-307 HYGNVTVARVLIE
+307 
-320 RGADVN
+320 
-326 FQAKNN
+326 NN

-433 PLHVAAHCGNAE
+433 PLHVAAHCGNTE
-445 VARVLLDNGCDVNAC
+445 VARVLLDNGCDVNAR

-510 EIVQLLLQRGAHVNQ
+510 EIVQLLIQHGAHVNQ

-534 HLAVRNRQVD
+534 HLAVRNRQVS

-567 HVACLTGTPGLI
+567 HVACLTGTPELI
-579 SVLLSCKANPN
+579 NVLLSCKANPN
-590 LPARDGYTALHIAA
+590 LPARDGYTALHIAS

-617 AGADLNARTKKGFTP
+617 AGADLNARTKKGFTA

-684 YDAQVDCRAGN
+684 NNAQVDCRAGN
-695 GYTALHMAAKQN
+695 GYTSLHMAAKQN

-714 LLAHESDQVQIANS
+714 LLAHESDQIQIANS

-741 QEGHTDVVSLLLQ
+741 QEGHTDMVSLLLQ

-782 QILISAGAEIS
+782 QILKSAGAKVS

-799 YSPLHTACHFGQVNM
+799 YSPLHTACHFGQINM
-814 VRYLLDLPNA
+814 VRYLLDLPDA

-854 EMGADSNI
+854 EMGADSNV

-878 FITIFD
+878 YVTIFD

-897 EEHEELDHQTLMLEH
+897 EEHEELDQTLMLEH
-912 PDFMHEHPFA
+912 PDFMREHPFT

-927 GAAPSPAISRKVSNK
+927 GVAPSPSISHRLSSSNK
-942 KIKTTEYENLH
+942 KLKSNEDDNYY
-953 SSDTAD
+953 SSDLTE
-959 QKSHSDQF
+959 QKSHTGLY

-974 ILAETENDDI
+974 LLAETENDDI

-997 RGTLSDHIT
+997 QGTLSDRIT

-1013 TSEFI
+1013 TNEFI
-1018 VTQNSSVLETV
+1018 ATQTSSVLETI
-1029 SPKSIHNTEAQMFG
+1029 SPKSMQNTEVQMFG
-1043 GAQPDVGDWDLEI
+1043 ESGQPDGDWDLEV
-1056 DNTTVIKKP
+1056 DNMAVIKKP
-1065 VNTGFLVSFI
+1065 INTGFLVSFI
-1075 VDARGGLIQARR
+1075 ADARGGLIQARR

-1097 NVVNGP
+1097 NVINGP

-1110 VHPDRL
+1110 VHPDRM

-1127 LACRLLEIGPTGM
+1127 LACRLLEIGPAGI

-1151 HCAFLKEKNREIV
+1151 HYAFLNGKNREIV

-1179 DATDQSVQDN
+1179 DATDQAVQDT
-1189 LNGHFDYAGSFEE
+1189 LNGHFDYVGSFEE
-1202 LRDKS
+1202 LRAKS

-1244 VPDVQVHFP
+1244 VPDVHVRFP
-1253 PGALQKRIRVGLQV
+1253 QGALQKRIRVGLQV
-1267 HPVDNELVTRMLGP
+1267 HPVDHELVTRMLGP

-1306 PLPKTVMRSSGG
+1306 PLPKTAMSSSSGV
-1318 GNNTASM
+1318 AD

-1356 GSSPLSAHDCSV
+1356 GSSPLSAHDLSV

-1409 VVYARRFHPEEA
+1409 IVYARRFHPEEA

-1439 QEGFQRIATGP
+1439 QEGFQLIATGP

-1532 KLPNEFTDYM
+1532 KLPDEFTDYM
-1542 TGAVLKTTDIDDIP
+1542 TDGVLKTTDIDDMP
-1556 SYIPEY
+1556 PYIPEY
-1562 DHQNGHQYT
+1562 NQNGGQYT
-1571 TNSESV
+1571 TYNESL
-1577 PKTWEKQDQ
+1577 PQTWSKQDH
-1586 YEDEPLAKSELDL
+1586 YDEPLAKSELDL

-1635 EEYAFTSLL
+1635 EEYAYTSLL
-1644 LWQERNGNDLTT
+1644 LWQERNGNELTS

-1663 LQAIGRKDILEH
+1663 LQAIGRKDILEY
-1675 CMTNIFP
+1675 CMTNISP
-1682 VVTADERATALRS
+1682 VITADERVAALRS
-1695 LNGISSTSPNL
+1695 LNAVSPNL
-1706 NISREKCSHSK
+1706 NINRENRSHSK
-1717 EGSGLR
+1717 EGSGGLS
-1723 ESIDTGYGT
+1723 ESVDTGYGT

-1738 LLPSSTTPVITKTI
+1738 LIPTTPVITKTI
-1752 TSTVSTLSTSSNVDN
+1752 SSTIHTLPTSSNVDN
-1767 TNQPEDE
+1767 SKQSEKEVEQEIIQPVTVTSGRIYSGSLPYVGKSITDVPED
-1774 MIKPVTAT
+1774 KYDV
-1782 TGRVYSGIVPSL
+1782 L
-1794 KKPTGGTIID
+1794 KGVENILVDSQHSTI
-1804 SREDKLDALK
+1804 
-1814 HAENVLADSP
+1814 
-1824 SSLHGEED
+1824 EED
-1832 KLNSIYTG
+1832 DKINSTSTG
-1840 PPVDEEIVVPAQSNR
+1840 PPVNEEIVVPTQINRNVQLNR
-1855 TVHISHTHDTNN
+1855 TDDTINNSNNIHKQTEKDSDLSNIYPDVECKKITWISSTCCQLICEYFPVWVCLPTCLFIEWFSYHLSNYQLQWSWKEWSSSLTLDPMSPQKRLITETLCRLIRFSYYENVKRLLPKSFYIMLPPQPTVINKYESNPDLSSARAFFRLVDSIRARLEPQTVLRIAETASQSRGRRLSLSEPFDNDGVRDEKDEDASSDDSHSDHSDEERRGKSPIDTIPLSDPEFDDLDDAEPAKQEIRARLKARRRMLRESAMKRNLKISSEGNADEQVGVRSDSIEKLPFTTAAQVSELSPGVTNLAIELFYSAMLIAGHKTISHTFAFIKKYAAVIRTLTSTVETQVEALHVIQAVWANN
-1867 ENKQI
+1867 PQMIVIITEHMCRVGLIDPEAVVRWAYSPIMTTLTDDNVNLNS
-1872 ANDNDLSKFYPYV
+1872 ANARPKILDFYVWECLSRTLVRVGRRVTRITSRLELAKETMEINRRSSPYSTPDREDADQGGDGDSFPRTGVDSDSFFKKPKDSISGRMKVSDRRKLMAGCELV
-1885 SSHIESQLPH
+1885 SSSDDEAYGGGKDNVGGRVARLEEARCEAVRSQCAVITLLLH
-1895 DAEKHVFD
+1895 RHARLTAELASEMSGSTQNHSFNTD
-1903 IKHENVSQYVIHD
+1903 SPFFLHEP
-1916 KEIEQ
+1916 
-1921 ALDHSQDHQ
+1921 
-1930 SCEQVICAHHY
+1930 
-1941 QRCGELEA
+1941 
-1949 TWGKAADQDVSF
+1949 T
-1961 HDNNNTS
+1961 
-1968 EFHFDKV
+1968 
-1975 HEKQVDKAISDTS
+1975 
-1988 NEDKICA
+1988 
-1995 RHYQRCGELE
+1995 
-2005 ATWGKGADC
+2005 
-2014 DRPCGDLHTTDDKK
+2014 
-2028 YKEMLPA
+2028 
-2035 APHVPSERSTST
+2035 
-2047 HFHHHQPSDEATFSR
+2047 QPKSLSDEALR
-2062 REPLIRSST
+2062 
-2071 EETMQEASSSQATSL
+2071 
-2086 AITKSS
+2086 
-2092 PVISKQEKLDK
+2092 
-2103 DDNIVHCDIEKYI
+2103 NIMFWLKGRLVQVVLEHCD
-2116 TFIKNNH
+2116 
-2123 GMRVKTDDEDSDFP
+2123 
-2137 DQIIVIPQMEQ
+2137 Q
-2148 LIDSSEI
+2148 LIPYLDNLDEFI
-2155 SSFDDAYYNMSGDLL
+2155 CGA
-2170 HSRPLLEPLTPIP
+2170 HP
-2183 EISEYST
+2183 E
-2190 RSSVTSVNP
+2190 V
-2199 SKSWQSSDL
+2199 Q
-2208 SPSESIESRSGGVSA
+2208 GV
-2223 GGGTASR
+2223 
-2230 RLFHSYLH
+2230 F
-2238 PNRASHESFNGPQKS
+2238 
-2253 FKNPVS
+2253 
-2259 SVRSISSTHSEPDHI
+2259 
-2274 RRSYETHSM
+2274 
-2283 ESTGQDY
+2283 
-2290 HLDLSNSLRTHSSH
+2290 
-2304 SSSLAEFLRLETS
+2304 
-2317 CNGSRGDDLCVDTDD
+2317 
-2332 DDDEDKQLTLGQ
+2332 
-2344 HDQNFHD
+2344 
-2351 LIRSI
+2351 
-2356 QELRRQHLHESVGL
+2356 
-2370 FASSPSVD
+2370 
-2378 DDISSSN
+2378 
-2385 SRLAIGS
+2385 
-2392 SDIDHHAGESSTSL
+2392 
-2406 SSVLLSPPLPLVQ
+2406 
-2419 TTSTPDMQQTQC
+2419 QQ
-2431 VNSSSSNSLRSP
+2431 LRS
-2443 KASSSPSSTTKSLV
+2443 L
-2457 SVIYASAKQYF
+2457 YA

>member
-1872 ANDNDLSKFYPYV
+1872 ANDNDLSKFYPY
-1885 SSHIESQLPH
+1885 
-1895 DAEKHVFD
+1895 
-1903 IKHENVSQYVIHD
+1903 
-1916 KEIEQ
+1916 
-1921 ALDHSQDHQ
+1921 
-1930 SCEQVICAHHY
+1930 
-1941 QRCGELEA
+1941 
-1949 TWGKAADQDVSF
+1949 
-1961 HDNNNTS
+1961 
-1968 EFHFDKV
+1968 
-1975 HEKQVDKAISDTS
+1975 
-1988 NEDKICA
+1988 
-1995 RHYQRCGELE
+1995 
-2005 ATWGKGADC
+2005 
-2014 DRPCGDLHTTDDKK
+2014 
-2028 YKEMLPA
+2028 
-2035 APHVPSERSTST
+2035 
-2047 HFHHHQPSDEATFSR
+2047 
-2062 REPLIRSST
+2062 
-2071 EETMQEASSSQATSL
+2071 
-2086 AITKSS
+2086 
-2092 PVISKQEKLDK
+2092 

>member
-1 MLIWTLLNCLTSNNV
+1 
-16 KSKVDYKD
+16 
-24 LWMNVFYANWR
+24 
-35 KQPSRRKTPID
+35 
-46 LRTKFIEEI
+46 
-55 GDDLGKQTVHIKS
+55 
-68 IKWTIYGLTY
+68 
-78 IASFESFE
+78 
-86 DMTKSSDGK
+86 MTKSSDSK
-95 KVSGQLNETEQNFLR
+95 KVSSQLNETEQNFLR
-110 AARAGDLP
+110 AARAGDLS

-123 LNTGVHINLSNSIGL
+123 LNAGVHINLSNSIGL

-150 HIVDELLRRGADFDA
+150 HVVDELLRRGADFDA

-191 AGANLNRQSV
+191 AGANINRQSV

-211 QENHLDVVDLLLQR
+211 QENHLNVVDLLLQR

-255 LEKDS
+255 LERDS

-433 PLHVAAHCGNAE
+433 PLHVAAHCGNTE
-445 VARVLLDNGCDVNAC
+445 VARVLLDNGCDVNAR

-510 EIVQLLLQRGAHVNQ
+510 EIVQLLIQHGAHVNQ

-534 HLAVRNRQVD
+534 HLAVRNRQVS

-567 HVACLTGTPGLI
+567 HVACLTGTPELI
-579 SVLLSCKANPN
+579 NVLLSCKANPN
-590 LPARDGYTALHIAA
+590 LPARDGYTALHIAS

-617 AGADLNARTKKGFTP
+617 AGADLNARTKKGFTA

-684 YDAQVDCRAGN
+684 NNAQVDCRAGN
-695 GYTALHMAAKQN
+695 GYTSLHMAAKQN

-714 LLAHESDQVQIANS
+714 LLAHESDQIQIANS

-741 QEGHTDVVSLLLQ
+741 QEGHTDMVSLLLQ

-782 QILISAGAEIS
+782 QILKSAGAKVS

-799 YSPLHTACHFGQVNM
+799 YSPLHTACHFGQINM
-814 VRYLLDLPNA
+814 VRYLLDLPDA

-854 EMGADSNI
+854 EMGADSNV

-878 FITIFD
+878 YVTIFD

-897 EEHEELDHQTLMLEH
+897 EEHEELDQTLMLEH
-912 PDFMHEHPFA
+912 PDFMREHPFT

-927 GAAPSPAISRKVSNK
+927 GVAPSPSISHRLSTSNK
-942 KIKTTEYENLH
+942 KLKSNEDDNYY
-953 SSDTAD
+953 SSDVTE
-959 QKSHSDQF
+959 QKSHTGLF
-967 NSAFDNT
+967 NSAFDST

-997 RGTLSDHIT
+997 QGTLSDRIT

-1013 TSEFI
+1013 TNEFI
-1018 VTQNSSVLETV
+1018 ATQTSSVLETI
-1029 SPKSIHNTEAQMFG
+1029 SPKSVQNTEVQMFG
-1043 GAQPDVGDWDLEI
+1043 ESGQPDGDWDLEV
-1056 DNTTVIKKP
+1056 DNMAVIKKP
-1065 VNTGFLVSFI
+1065 INTGFLVSFI
-1075 VDARGGLIQARR
+1075 ADARGGLIQARR

-1097 NVVNGP
+1097 NVINGP

-1110 VHPDRL
+1110 VHPDRM

-1127 LACRLLEIGPTGM
+1127 LACRLLEIGPAGI
-1140 RFASPILLEIP
+1140 RFASPILFEIP
-1151 HCAFLKEKNREIV
+1151 HYAFLNGKNREIV

-1179 DATDQSVQDN
+1179 DATDQAVQDT

-1202 LRDKS
+1202 LRAKS

-1244 VPDVQVHFP
+1244 VPDVHVRFP
-1253 PGALQKRIRVGLQV
+1253 QGALQKRIRVGLQV
-1267 HPVDNELVTRMLGP
+1267 HPVDHELVTRMLGP

-1306 PLPKTVMRSSGG
+1306 PLPKTAMSSSSGV
-1318 GNNTASM
+1318 AD

-1356 GSSPLSAHDCSV
+1356 GSSPLSAHDLSV

-1409 VVYARRFHPEEA
+1409 IVYARRFHPEEA

-1439 QEGFQRIATGP
+1439 QEGFQLIATGP

-1532 KLPNEFTDYM
+1532 KLPDEFTDYM
-1542 TGAVLKTTDIDDIP
+1542 TDGVLKTTDIDDMP
-1556 SYIPEY
+1556 PYIPEY
-1562 DHQNGHQYT
+1562 NQNGGQYT
-1571 TNSESV
+1571 TYNESL
-1577 PKTWEKQDQ
+1577 PQTWSKQDH
-1586 YEDEPLAKSELDL
+1586 YDEPLAKSELDL

-1635 EEYAFTSLL
+1635 EEYAYTSLL
-1644 LWQERNGNDLTT
+1644 LWQERNGNELTS

-1663 LQAIGRKDILEH
+1663 LQAIGRKDILEY
-1675 CMTNIFP
+1675 CMTNISP
-1682 VVTADERATALRS
+1682 VITADERVTALRS
-1695 LNGISSTSPNL
+1695 LNAVSPNL
-1706 NISREKCSHSK
+1706 NINRENRSHSK
-1717 EGSGLR
+1717 DGSGGLS
-1723 ESIDTGYGT
+1723 ESVDTGYGT

-1738 LLPSSTTPVITKTI
+1738 LIPTTPVITKTI
-1752 TSTVSTLSTSSNVDN
+1752 SSTIHTLPTSSNVDN
-1767 TNQPEDE
+1767 SKHSEQEVE
-1774 MIKPVTAT
+1774 QEIIQPVTVT
-1782 TGRVYSGIVPSL
+1782 TGRIYSGSL
-1794 KKPTGGTIID
+1794 PYVGKSITDVT
-1804 SREDKLDALK
+1804 EDKYDVLK
-1814 HAENVLADSP
+1814 GVENILVDSQH
-1824 SSLHGEED
+1824 SSTIED
-1832 KLNSIYTG
+1832 DKINSTSTG
-1840 PPVDEEIVVPAQSNR
+1840 PPVNEEIVVPTQINR
-1855 TVHISHTHDTNN
+1855 TVHLNRTDDTTNN
-1867 ENKQI
+1867 SNNIHKQI
-1872 ANDNDLSKFYPYV
+1872 EKDSDLSSIYPDV
-1885 SSHIESQLPH
+1885 SSDVESDLSQ
-1895 DAEKHVFD
+1895 ATEKHIF
-1903 IKHENVSQYVIHD
+1903 IKQHKQLFSDSLSHPNCEKSTDDVQSIVSKSLVD
-1916 KEIEQ
+1916 KADNEQ
-1921 ALDHSQDHQ
+1921 APDDHHFE
-1930 SCEQVICAHHY
+1930 SCEQEICAHHY

-1949 TWGKAADQDVSF
+1949 TWGKGADQDVPSCETSGF
-1961 HDNNNTS
+1961 HV
-1968 EFHFDKV
+1968 DKT
-1975 HEKQVDKAISDTS
+1975 HEKQVCKTVLDES
-1988 NEDKICA
+1988 NEEKICA
-1995 RHYQRCGELE
+1995 YHYQRCGELE
-2005 ATWGKGADC
+2005 ATWGRAADSSTNKVQTSEK
-2014 DRPCGDLHTTDDKK
+2014 HE
-2028 YKEMLPA
+2028 EMLSIA
-2035 APHVPSERSTST
+2035 SGIVPSEQSECTYQLSDETEITSSKPKPANT
-2047 HFHHHQPSDEATFSR
+2047 FSIEDTMQQPSS
-2062 REPLIRSST
+2062 
-2071 EETMQEASSSQATSL
+2071 SSSQEKLTKTIIISKH
-2086 AITKSS
+2086 TKS
-2092 PVISKQEKLDK
+2092 DK
-2103 DDNIVHCDIEKYI
+2103 GE
-2116 TFIKNNH
+2116 IK
-2123 GMRVKTDDEDSDFP
+2123 
-2137 DQIIVIPQMEQ
+2137 
-2148 LIDSSEI
+2148 
-2155 SSFDDAYYNMSGDLL
+2155 
-2170 HSRPLLEPLTPIP
+2170 
-2183 EISEYST
+2183 
-2190 RSSVTSVNP
+2190 
-2199 SKSWQSSDL
+2199 
-2208 SPSESIESRSGGVSA
+2208 
-2223 GGGTASR
+2223 
-2230 RLFHSYLH
+2230 
-2238 PNRASHESFNGPQKS
+2238 
-2253 FKNPVS
+2253 
-2259 SVRSISSTHSEPDHI
+2259 
-2274 RRSYETHSM
+2274 
-2283 ESTGQDY
+2283 
-2290 HLDLSNSLRTHSSH
+2290 
-2304 SSSLAEFLRLETS
+2304 
-2317 CNGSRGDDLCVDTDD
+2317 
-2332 DDDEDKQLTLGQ
+2332 
-2344 HDQNFHD
+2344 
-2351 LIRSI
+2351 
-2356 QELRRQHLHESVGL
+2356 
-2370 FASSPSVD
+2370 
-2378 DDISSSN
+2378 
-2385 SRLAIGS
+2385 
-2392 SDIDHHAGESSTSL
+2392 
-2406 SSVLLSPPLPLVQ
+2406 
-2419 TTSTPDMQQTQC
+2419 
-2431 VNSSSSNSLRSP
+2431 
-2443 KASSSPSSTTKSLV
+2443 
-2457 SVIYASAKQYF
+2457 

>member
-1 MLIWTLLNCLTSNNV
+1 
-16 KSKVDYKD
+16 
-24 LWMNVFYANWR
+24 
-35 KQPSRRKTPID
+35 
-46 LRTKFIEEI
+46 
-55 GDDLGKQTVHIKS
+55 
-68 IKWTIYGLTY
+68 
-78 IASFESFE
+78 
-86 DMTKSSDGK
+86 MTKSSDSK
-95 KVSGQLNETEQNFLR
+95 KVSSQLNETEQNFLR
-110 AARAGDLP
+110 AARAGDLS

-123 LNTGVHINLSNSIGL
+123 LNAGVHINLSNSIGL

-150 HIVDELLRRGADFDA
+150 HVVDELLRRGADFDA

-191 AGANLNRQSV
+191 AGANINRQSV

-211 QENHLDVVDLLLQR
+211 QENHLNVVDLLLQR

-255 LEKDS
+255 LERDS

-433 PLHVAAHCGNAE
+433 PLHVAAHCGNTE
-445 VARVLLDNGCDVNAC
+445 VARVLLDNGCDVNAR

-510 EIVQLLLQRGAHVNQ
+510 EIVQLLIQHGAHVNQ

-534 HLAVRNRQVD
+534 HLAVRNRQVS

-567 HVACLTGTPGLI
+567 HVACLTGTPELI
-579 SVLLSCKANPN
+579 NVLLSCKANPN
-590 LPARDGYTALHIAA
+590 LPARDGYTALHIAS

-617 AGADLNARTKKGFTP
+617 AGADLNARTKKGFTA

-684 YDAQVDCRAGN
+684 NNAQVDCRAGN
-695 GYTALHMAAKQN
+695 GYTSLHMAAKQN

-714 LLAHESDQVQIANS
+714 LLAHESDQIQIANS

-741 QEGHTDVVSLLLQ
+741 QEGHTDMVSLLLQ

-782 QILISAGAEIS
+782 QILKSAGAKVS

-799 YSPLHTACHFGQVNM
+799 YSPLHTACHFGQINM
-814 VRYLLDLPNA
+814 VRYLLDLPDA

-854 EMGADSNI
+854 EMGADSNV

-878 FITIFD
+878 YVTIFD

-897 EEHEELDHQTLMLEH
+897 EEHEELDQTLMLEH
-912 PDFMHEHPFA
+912 PDFMREHPFT

-927 GAAPSPAISRKVSNK
+927 GVAPSPSISHRLSTSNK
-942 KIKTTEYENLH
+942 KLKSNEDDNYY
-953 SSDTAD
+953 SSDVTE
-959 QKSHSDQF
+959 QKSHTGLF
-967 NSAFDNT
+967 NSAFDST

-984 WGQLEYMHSTLSP
+984 WGQLEYMHSTLS
-997 RGTLSDHIT
+997 
-1006 SQKGDEN
+1006 DEN
-1013 TSEFI
+1013 TNEFI
-1018 VTQNSSVLETV
+1018 ATQTSSVLETI
-1029 SPKSIHNTEAQMFG
+1029 SPKSVQNTEVQMFG
-1043 GAQPDVGDWDLEI
+1043 ESGQPDGDWDLEV
-1056 DNTTVIKKP
+1056 DNMAVIKKP
-1065 VNTGFLVSFI
+1065 INTGFLVSFI
-1075 VDARGGLIQARR
+1075 ADARGGLIQARR

-1097 NVVNGP
+1097 NVINGP

-1110 VHPDRL
+1110 VHPDRM

-1127 LACRLLEIGPTGM
+1127 LACRLLEIGPAGI
-1140 RFASPILLEIP
+1140 RFASPILFEIP
-1151 HCAFLKEKNREIV
+1151 HYAFLNGKNREIV

-1179 DATDQSVQDN
+1179 DATDQAVQDT

-1202 LRDKS
+1202 LRAKS

-1244 VPDVQVHFP
+1244 VPDVHVRFP
-1253 PGALQKRIRVGLQV
+1253 QGALQKRIRVGLQV
-1267 HPVDNELVTRMLGP
+1267 HPVDHELVTRMLGP

-1306 PLPKTVMRSSGG
+1306 PLPKTAMSSSSGV
-1318 GNNTASM
+1318 AD

-1356 GSSPLSAHDCSV
+1356 GSSPLSAHDLSV

-1409 VVYARRFHPEEA
+1409 IVYARRFHPEEA

-1439 QEGFQRIATGP
+1439 QEGFQLIATGP

-1532 KLPNEFTDYM
+1532 KLPDEFTDYM
-1542 TGAVLKTTDIDDIP
+1542 TDGVLKTTDIDDMP
-1556 SYIPEY
+1556 PYIPEY
-1562 DHQNGHQYT
+1562 NQNGGQYT
-1571 TNSESV
+1571 TYNESL
-1577 PKTWEKQDQ
+1577 PQTWSKQDH
-1586 YEDEPLAKSELDL
+1586 YDEPLAKSELDL

-1635 EEYAFTSLL
+1635 EEYAYTSLL
-1644 LWQERNGNDLTT
+1644 LWQERNGNELTS

-1663 LQAIGRKDILEH
+1663 LQAIGRKDILEY
-1675 CMTNIFP
+1675 CMTNISP
-1682 VVTADERATALRS
+1682 VITADERVTALRS
-1695 LNGISSTSPNL
+1695 LNAVSPNL
-1706 NISREKCSHSK
+1706 NINRENRSHSK
-1717 EGSGLR
+1717 DGSGGLS
-1723 ESIDTGYGT
+1723 ESVDTGYGT

-1738 LLPSSTTPVITKTI
+1738 LIPTTPVITKTI
-1752 TSTVSTLSTSSNVDN
+1752 SSTIHTLPTSSNVDN
-1767 TNQPEDE
+1767 SKHSEQEVE
-1774 MIKPVTAT
+1774 QEIIQPVTVT
-1782 TGRVYSGIVPSL
+1782 TGRIYSGSL
-1794 KKPTGGTIID
+1794 PYVGKSITDVT
-1804 SREDKLDALK
+1804 EDKYDVLK
-1814 HAENVLADSP
+1814 GVENILVDSQH
-1824 SSLHGEED
+1824 SSTIED
-1832 KLNSIYTG
+1832 DKINSTSTG
-1840 PPVDEEIVVPAQSNR
+1840 PPVNEEIVVPTQINR
-1855 TVHISHTHDTNN
+1855 TVHLNRTDDTTNN
-1867 ENKQI
+1867 SNNIHKQI
-1872 ANDNDLSKFYPYV
+1872 EKDSDLSSIYP
-1885 SSHIESQLPH
+1885 
-1895 DAEKHVFD
+1895 D
-1903 IKHENVSQYVIHD
+1903 
-1916 KEIEQ
+1916 
-1921 ALDHSQDHQ
+1921 
-1930 SCEQVICAHHY
+1930 
-1941 QRCGELEA
+1941 
-1949 TWGKAADQDVSF
+1949 
-1961 HDNNNTS
+1961 
-1968 EFHFDKV
+1968 
-1975 HEKQVDKAISDTS
+1975 
-1988 NEDKICA
+1988 
-1995 RHYQRCGELE
+1995 
-2005 ATWGKGADC
+2005 
-2014 DRPCGDLHTTDDKK
+2014 
-2028 YKEMLPA
+2028 
-2035 APHVPSERSTST
+2035 
-2047 HFHHHQPSDEATFSR
+2047 
-2062 REPLIRSST
+2062 
-2071 EETMQEASSSQATSL
+2071 
-2086 AITKSS
+2086 
-2092 PVISKQEKLDK
+2092 
-2103 DDNIVHCDIEKYI
+2103 DDNIIQNNMEKVMKLNQNYYDHSHKLNDDIYE
-2116 TFIKNNH
+2116 
-2123 GMRVKTDDEDSDFP
+2123 FP
-2137 DQIIVIPQMEQ
+2137 DRVIAIPQMEPV
-2148 LIDSSEI
+2148 DSTEI
-2155 SSFDDAYYNMSGDLL
+2155 LFDDTYYNNMLGDLL
-2170 HSRPLLEPLTPIP
+2170 QGRSILEPLTPIP
-2183 EISEYST
+2183 ETSEYST
-2190 RSSVTSVNP
+2190 RSSVTSINP

-2208 SPSESIESRSGGVSA
+2208 SPSDSIEIRP
-2223 GGGTASR
+2223 GGGAVTNVSR
-2230 RLFHSYLH
+2230 RLLH
-2238 PNRASHESFNGPQKS
+2238 PFSHSNRTSHESFSGPQKS
-2253 FKNPVS
+2253 FKIPAL
-2259 SVRSISSTHSEPDHI
+2259 SVHSISSIHSEPDRI
-2274 RRSYETHSM
+2274 RRSYEAHSM
-2283 ESTGQDY
+2283 ESPGQDC
-2290 HLDLSNSLRTHSSH
+2290 HMDLSSSLRTHSSR

-2317 CNGSRGDDLCVDTDD
+2317 CDGSRGDLRIDVDN
-2332 DDDEDKQLTLGQ
+2332 DDDERLCE
-2344 HDQNFHD
+2344 HDQNLHD
-2351 LIRSI
+2351 LIQSI
-2356 QELRRQHLHESVGL
+2356 QELQRQHLDESTGL
-2370 FASSPSVD
+2370 ITPPSGD
-2378 DDISSSN
+2378 EDSSN

-2392 SDIDHHAGESSTSL
+2392 NDIDRQIGESIRNAEL
-2406 SSVLLSPPLPLVQ
+2406 ESSVSLLSASSLPQVN
-2419 TTSTPDMQQTQC
+2419 TTSRSEMQQLLQPIYM
-2431 VNSSSSNSLRSP
+2431 SSSSLNSSAPQPSP
-2443 KASSSPSSTTKSLV
+2443 PSTTTAKLPV
-2457 SVIYASAKQYF
+2457 SK